1 MANITI
7 NDKAEKFFGRFDFPT
22 FAEFI
27 DGAKFKQDIST
38 DSDLLPS
45 SVTYEN
51 YSPFP
56 KLISIKCEFAR
67 AADVEYPCRHE
78 NEYAAFIAVEICDVE
93 RGLHY
98 GDAGGRSS
106 FITYAYTD
114 FLFYAGMPRVDMV
127 RDLYDELRDKVM
139 SDMSLMPREDD
150 AHEVDIES
158 IFGKDSGIDTAPVDS
173 TELTDTGGDT
183 ACGVPTADSTDG
195 AEGGAAAGASDGEET
210 AKIPTMLPGTATSSV
225 SASAGE
231 AKEPTDLILYTN
243 DYGVSTMICKCDYDM
258 LMAAKKAAAGKF
270 CDTADDAAE
279 IADSNV
285 GADDSENGTPHAGG
299 SSSLG
304 FKLDTAAIR
313 EPASPSYAIG
323 KTVPAA
329 IAKRTAQGC
338 GCPACGEVT
347 DPHKARSGVLG
358 WDDAF
363 MATARLFA
371 MRSKDPNTQV
381 GACIVDSHHRI
392 LSIGY
397 NGTPNGMD
405 DGEFPWGRD
414 GDSELDKKYLFVCH
428 SELNAVLNF
437 RGSTERMQGATLYVD
452 LFPCNECAKVIA
464 QSGIAEVVYLR
475 DLYPDSDSVIASK
488 RIFDSCGIS
497 YRRYES
503 GYDKIEIPMS

>member
-67 AADVEYPCRHE
+67 ASDVEYPCRHE

-150 AHEVDIES
+150 AHEVDIED
-158 IFGKDSGIDTAPVDS
+158 IFGKDSGIDTDPVDG
-173 TELTDTGGDT
+173 TEPTETGGDT
-183 ACGVPTADSTDG
+183 VCGFPTSDSTDG
-195 AEGGAAAGASDGEET
+195 AGNGATAVVSDSSET
-210 AKIPTMLPGTATSSV
+210 VETPAMLPGTATHSV

-258 LMAAKKAAAGKF
+258 LMAAKEVAAGQSG
-270 CDTADDAAE
+270 DAADDAEE
-279 IADSNV
+279 ISDSDA
-285 GADDSENGTPHAGG
+285 GAGDSENVESNEGG
-299 SSSLG
+299 PSPLG

-313 EPASPSYAIG
+313 EPASHGYAVS
-323 KTVPAA
+323 KTIPAA
-329 IAKRTAQGC
+329 IAKSPAQGC

-414 GDSELDKKYLFVCH
+414 GNSELDKKYLFVCH

-503 GYDKIEIPMS
+503 GYDKIEIPMK

>member
-1 MANITI
+1 MSNITI

-127 RDLYDELRDKVM
+127 RDLYDELRDRVM

-150 AHEVDIES
+150 AHEVDIED
-158 IFGKDSGIDTAPVDS
+158 IFGKDSGIDTAPVDG
-173 TELTDTGGDT
+173 TE
-183 ACGVPTADSTDG
+183 PTDG
-195 AEGGAAAGASDGEET
+195 AGGGATAGASDGEAT
-210 AKIPTMLPGTATSSV
+210 AKTPTMLPGTAAHSV
-225 SASAGE
+225 SASVGE

-258 LMAAKKAAAGKF
+258 LMAAKEAAAGQSS
-270 CDTADDAAE
+270 DVADNAE
-279 IADSNV
+279 GIADSNA
-285 GADDSENGTPHAGG
+285 GADDSENGTANAGC
-299 SSSLG
+299 SSPRG

-313 EPASPSYAIG
+313 EPASHGYAVS

-329 IAKRTAQGC
+329 IAKSPARSC

-503 GYDKIEIPMS
+503 GYDKIEIPMR

>member
-7 NDKAEKFFGRFDFPT
+7 NDKAEKFFGRFNFPT

-45 SVTYEN
+45 SVTYES

-106 FITYAYTD
+106 FMTYAYTD

-127 RDLYDELRDKVM
+127 RDLYDELRDRVM

-150 AHEVDIES
+150 AHEVDIED
-158 IFGKDSGIDTAPVDS
+158 IFGKDSGIDTAPVDG
-173 TELTDTGGDT
+173 TEPTETGGDT
-183 ACGVPTADSTDG
+183 ECGTTIVDSTNG
-195 AEGGAAAGASDGEET
+195 AGNGATAVTSDGEET
-210 AKIPTMLPGTATSSV
+210 AKTPTMLPGTATHSV
-225 SASAGE
+225 SVSAGE

-258 LMAAKKAAAGKF
+258 LMVAKEAAAGKSG
-270 CDTADDAAE
+270 DTADDAKK

-285 GADDSENGTPHAGG
+285 GAGDSENWASNSEG
-299 SSSLG
+299 SSPRG

-313 EPASPSYAIG
+313 EPASHGYAVS
-323 KTVPAA
+323 KTIPAA
-329 IAKRTAQGC
+329 IAKSPAQGC
-338 GCPACGEVT
+338 GCPACGEVI
-347 DPHKARSGVLG
+347 DPNRARSGVLG

-381 GACIVDSHHRI
+381 GACIVDDHHRI

-464 QSGIAEVVYLR
+464 QSGIVEVVYLR

-488 RIFDSCGIS
+488 RIFDSCGIN

>member
-1 MANITI
+1 MSNITI

-150 AHEVDIES
+150 AHKVDIED
-158 IFGKDSGIDTAPVDS
+158 IFGKDSGIDTDPVDGA
-173 TELTDTGGDT
+173 EPAETGGDT
-183 ACGVPTADSTDG
+183 ECDVTISDSTYGAGSG
-195 AEGGAAAGASDGEET
+195 AEAGTSDGCET
-210 AKIPTMLPGTATSSV
+210 AETPTMFPGTATHSV
-225 SASAGE
+225 SASASE
-231 AKEPTDLILYTN
+231 AKKPTDLILYTN

-258 LMAAKKAAAGKF
+258 LMAAKEEAASKSG
-270 CDTADDAAE
+270 DTADDAE
-279 IADSNV
+279 GITDSKA
-285 GADDSENGTPHAGG
+285 GADDSENGVPNKEG
-299 SSSLG
+299 SSPC

-313 EPASPSYAIG
+313 EPASHGYAVS

-329 IAKRTAQGC
+329 IAKSPAQGC

-347 DPHKARSGVLG
+347 DPNKARSGVLG

-437 RGSTERMQGATLYVD
+437 RGSTERMQGTTLYVD

-497 YRRYES
+497 YRCYES
-503 GYDKIEIPMS
+503 GYDKIEIPMR

>member
-1 MANITI
+1 MSNITI

-114 FLFYAGMPRVDMV
+114 FLFYVGMPRVDMV

-150 AHEVDIES
+150 AHAVDIED
-158 IFGKDSGIDTAPVDS
+158 IFGKDSGIDTDPVDV
-173 TELTDTGGDT
+173 TEPTETGGDT
-183 ACGVPTADSTDG
+183 ACVSPISNSADG
-195 AEGGAAAGASDGEET
+195 ANGGAATGASGGVET
-210 AKIPTMLPGTATSSV
+210 AETPTMLPGTAAHSV

-258 LMAAKKAAAGKF
+258 LMAAKEAATGKSG
-270 CDTADDAAE
+270 DIADDAE
-279 IADSNV
+279 KIADSK
-285 GADDSENGTPHAGG
+285 ADAGDIENAVPNAGG
-299 SSSLG
+299 SSPLG

-313 EPASPSYAIG
+313 EPASHGYAVS
-323 KTVPAA
+323 KTIPAA
-329 IAKRTAQGC
+329 IAKSHAQGC

-405 DGEFPWGRD
+405 DGEFPWERD
-414 GDSELDKKYLFVCH
+414 GDSELNKKYLFVCH

-437 RGSTERMQGATLYVD
+437 RGSTEHMQGATLYVD

-503 GYDKIEIPMS
+503 RYDKIEIPMR

>member
-150 AHEVDIES
+150 AHEVDIDD
-158 IFGKDSGIDTAPVDS
+158 IFGKDAGIDTTPVNG
-173 TELTDTGGDT
+173 TDTSETGGDT
-183 ACGVPTADSTDG
+183 TRGTTIADSSNG
-195 AEGGAAAGASDGEET
+195 AGSGAATGASDDMET
-210 AKIPTMLPGTATSSV
+210 AETPTMLPGTATHSV
-225 SASAGE
+225 SASVGE

-258 LMAAKKAAAGKF
+258 LMAAKEAAAGKSG
-270 CDTADDAAE
+270 DTADDAE
-279 IADSNV
+279 RLADSKA
-285 GADDSENGTPHAGG
+285 GADDSENGMPNEGG
-299 SSSLG
+299 SSPLG

-313 EPASPSYAIG
+313 EPASHGYAVS

-329 IAKRTAQGC
+329 IARSPARSC
-338 GCPACGEVT
+338 YCPMCGEVT
-347 DPHKARSGVLG
+347 DPS
-358 WDDAF
+358 
-363 MATARLFA
+363 
-371 MRSKDPNTQV
+371 
-381 GACIVDSHHRI
+381 RI
-392 LSIGY
+392 R
-397 NGTPNGMD
+397 
-405 DGEFPWGRD
+405 F
-414 GDSELDKKYLFVCH
+414 
-428 SELNAVLNF
+428 
-437 RGSTERMQGATLYVD
+437 
-452 LFPCNECAKVIA
+452 
-464 QSGIAEVVYLR
+464 GI
-475 DLYPDSDSVIASK
+475 
-488 RIFDSCGIS
+488 IS
-497 YRRYES
+497 
-503 GYDKIEIPMS
+503 

>member
-150 AHEVDIES
+150 AHEVDIED
-158 IFGKDSGIDTAPVDS
+158 IFGKDPGIDTNPVDG
-173 TELTDTGGDT
+173 TEQKETGGDT
-183 ACGVPTADSTDG
+183 ACGVPTVDSTDDAG
-195 AEGGAAAGASDGEET
+195 SGAATGASGGVET
-210 AKIPTMLPGTATSSV
+210 AETPTMLPGTATHSV

-258 LMAAKKAAAGKF
+258 LMAAKEAAAGQSGG
-270 CDTADDAAE
+270 TANGTE
-279 IADSNV
+279 GISDSET
-285 GADDSENGTPHAGG
+285 GAGDSENGMLNEGG
-299 SSSLG
+299 SSPRG

-313 EPASPSYAIG
+313 DPASHGYAVS

-329 IAKRTAQGC
+329 IAKNPAQGC

-405 DGEFPWGRD
+405 DEEFPWGRD
-414 GDSELDKKYLFVCH
+414 GDSELGKKYLFVCH

-503 GYDKIEIPMS
+503 GYDKIEIPMR

>member
-127 RDLYDELRDKVM
+127 RDLYDELRDRVM

-150 AHEVDIES
+150 THEVDIED
-158 IFGKDSGIDTAPVDS
+158 IFGKDSGIDTAPVDG
-173 TELTDTGGDT
+173 TEPTETGDDT

-195 AEGGAAAGASDGEET
+195 AGSGAATGASGGVET
-210 AKIPTMLPGTATSSV
+210 VETPTMLPGTATHSV
-225 SASAGE
+225 SASASE

-258 LMAAKKAAAGKF
+258 LMAAKEAAAGKSG
-270 CDTADDAAE
+270 DVADDAEE
-279 IADSNV
+279 ISDSNV
-285 GADDSENGTPHAGG
+285 GTGDSENWIPNAEG
-299 SSSLG
+299 SAQHDTTLG
-304 FKLDTAAIR
+304 TAAIR
-313 EPASPSYAIG
+313 EPASHGYAIN
-323 KTVPAA
+323 KTIPAA
-329 IAKRTAQGC
+329 IAKSPARSC
-338 GCPACGEVT
+338 YCPVCGEVT
-347 DPHKARSGVLG
+347 DPRRIRLG
-358 WDDAF
+358 
-363 MATARLFA
+363 L
-371 MRSKDPNTQV
+371 
-381 GACIVDSHHRI
+381 
-392 LSIGY
+392 
-397 NGTPNGMD
+397 
-405 DGEFPWGRD
+405 
-414 GDSELDKKYLFVCH
+414 
-428 SELNAVLNF
+428 
-437 RGSTERMQGATLYVD
+437 
-452 LFPCNECAKVIA
+452 
-464 QSGIAEVVYLR
+464 
-475 DLYPDSDSVIASK
+475 
-488 RIFDSCGIS
+488 
-497 YRRYES
+497 
-503 GYDKIEIPMS
+503 MSFC

>member
-67 AADVEYPCRHE
+67 ASDVEYPCRHE

-150 AHEVDIES
+150 AHEVDIED
-158 IFGKDSGIDTAPVDS
+158 IFGKDSGIDTNPVDG
-173 TELTDTGGDT
+173 TEQTETGGDT

-195 AEGGAAAGASDGEET
+195 AGSGAATGASGGVEAAET
-210 AKIPTMLPGTATSSV
+210 PTMLPGTATHSV
-225 SASAGE
+225 SVSAGE

-258 LMAAKKAAAGKF
+258 LMAAKEAAAGKPD
-270 CDTADDAAE
+270 DTADDAEE
-279 IADSNV
+279 ISDSDA
-285 GADDSENGTPHAGG
+285 GAGDSENGAPNAEG
-299 SSSLG
+299 SSPLG

-313 EPASPSYAIG
+313 EPASHGYAVS
-323 KTVPAA
+323 KTTPAA
-329 IAKRTAQGC
+329 IAKSPARSC
-338 GCPACGEVT
+338 YCPVCGEVT
-347 DPHKARSGVLG
+347 DPNKARSGVLG

-381 GACIVDSHHRI
+381 GACIVDNHHRI

-405 DGEFPWGRD
+405 DGKFPWGRD

>member
-150 AHEVDIES
+150 AHEVDIED
-158 IFGKDSGIDTAPVDS
+158 IFGKDSGIDTNPVDG
-173 TELTDTGGDT
+173 TETNETDVDM
-183 ACGVPTADSTDG
+183 ACGIPTSDSTNG
-195 AEGGAAAGASDGEET
+195 AGGGATAGASDGEVT
-210 AKIPTMLPGTATSSV
+210 AKTPTMLPGTATHSV

-258 LMAAKKAAAGKF
+258 LMAAKEEAAGKSG
-270 CDTADDAAE
+270 DAADGTE
-279 IADSNV
+279 GIADSAV
-285 GADDSENGTPHAGG
+285 GAGDSENGEPNAGG
-299 SSSLG
+299 SSKHDLVLG
-304 FKLDTAAIR
+304 TAAIR
-313 EPASPSYAIG
+313 EPASHGYAVS
-323 KTVPAA
+323 KTIPAA
-329 IAKRTAQGC
+329 IAKSPARSC

-475 DLYPDSDSVIASK
+475 DLYPGSDSVIASK

-503 GYDKIEIPMS
+503 GYDKIEIPMR

>member
-150 AHEVDIES
+150 AHEVDIED
-158 IFGKDSGIDTAPVDS
+158 IFGKDSGIDTNPVGG
-173 TELTDTGGDT
+173 TEPSKTGGDT
-183 ACGVPTADSTDG
+183 EYGTTISDSTDG
-195 AEGGAAAGASDGEET
+195 AGNGAAVGASGGGKMAET
-210 AKIPTMLPGTATSSV
+210 PTMLPGTAAHSV
-225 SASAGE
+225 SASVGE

-258 LMAAKKAAAGKF
+258 LMAAKEAAANLTKLL
-270 CDTADDAAE
+270 AA
-279 IADSNV
+279 
-285 GADDSENGTPHAGG
+285 
-299 SSSLG
+299 
-304 FKLDTAAIR
+304 
-313 EPASPSYAIG
+313 
-323 KTVPAA
+323 
-329 IAKRTAQGC
+329 Q
-338 GCPACGEVT
+338 
-347 DPHKARSGVLG
+347 ARY
-358 WDDAF
+358 F
-363 MATARLFA
+363 
-371 MRSKDPNTQV
+371 
-381 GACIVDSHHRI
+381 
-392 LSIGY
+392 
-397 NGTPNGMD
+397 
-405 DGEFPWGRD
+405 
-414 GDSELDKKYLFVCH
+414 
-428 SELNAVLNF
+428 NA
-437 RGSTERMQGATLYVD
+437 E
-452 LFPCNECAKVIA
+452 
-464 QSGIAEVVYLR
+464 
-475 DLYPDSDSVIASK
+475 
-488 RIFDSCGIS
+488 
-497 YRRYES
+497 
-503 GYDKIEIPMS
+503 

>member
-150 AHEVDIES
+150 AHEVDIED
-158 IFGKDSGIDTAPVDS
+158 IFGKDSGIDTAPVDG
-173 TELTDTGGDT
+173 TEPTETGGDT
-183 ACGVPTADSTDG
+183 ACGVPTADSTDDAGSG
-195 AEGGAAAGASDGEET
+195 ATAETSDDMET
-210 AKIPTMLPGTATSSV
+210 AEPPTMLPGTETHSV

-258 LMAAKKAAAGKF
+258 LMAAKEAAAGKSSGTAN
-270 CDTADDAAE
+270 DTEE
-279 IADSNV
+279 ISDSET
-285 GADDSENGTPHAGG
+285 GTGDSENVEPNADG
-299 SSSLG
+299 SSPLG

-313 EPASPSYAIG
+313 EPASHGYAVS
-323 KTVPAA
+323 KTIPAA
-329 IAKRTAQGC
+329 IVKRPARGC

-347 DPHKARSGVLG
+347 DPNKARSGVLG

-371 MRSKDPNTQV
+371 MRSKDSNTQV

-503 GYDKIEIPMS
+503 GHDKIEIPMK

>member
-1 MANITI
+1 MSNITI

-150 AHEVDIES
+150 AHEVDIED
-158 IFGKDSGIDTAPVDS
+158 IFGKDSGIDTNPVDG
-173 TELTDTGGDT
+173 TEPTETSGDT
-183 ACGVPTADSTDG
+183 VCGVLTADSTDG
-195 AEGGAAAGASDGEET
+195 TGGGAAAGTSDDMEMAEP
-210 AKIPTMLPGTATSSV
+210 PTMLPGTATHSV
-225 SASAGE
+225 SASACE

-243 DYGVSTMICKCDYDM
+243 GYGVSTMICKCDYDM
-258 LMAAKKAAAGKF
+258 LMAAKEAAAGKSG
-270 CDTADDAAE
+270 DTDDDTYGSADFEAE
-279 IADSNV
+279 T
-285 GADDSENGTPHAGG
+285 GDSESADHTSHSP
-299 SSSLG
+299 SG

-313 EPASPSYAIG
+313 KPASPGYAIG

-329 IAKRTAQGC
+329 IAKSPARSC
-338 GCPACGEVT
+338 YCPECGEVT
-347 DPHKARSGVLG
+347 DPNKARSGVLG

-488 RIFDSCGIS
+488 RIFDSCDIT